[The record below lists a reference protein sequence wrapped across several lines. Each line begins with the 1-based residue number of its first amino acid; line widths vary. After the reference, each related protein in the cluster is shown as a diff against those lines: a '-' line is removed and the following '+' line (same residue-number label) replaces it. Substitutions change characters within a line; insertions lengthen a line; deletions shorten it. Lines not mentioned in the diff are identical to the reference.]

1 MTQLLETAADAVNAM
16 GEAHDRQAAVIQNT
30 VSINKEIADDISSEN
45 IQFHSINGMVA
56 GNVND
61 IAEISKQ
68 INTINGM
75 VDQINSLL
83 GHSKENY
90 V

>member
-1 MTQLLETAADAVNAM
+1 MTKLLDATENAVNAM
-16 GEAHDRQAAVIQNT
+16 GEAHDKQAAVIQNT
-30 VSINKEIADDISSEN
+30 VSINREIADDIRNEN

-61 IAEISKQ
+61 IAQISNQ

-75 VDQINSLL
+75 VDQMNNLL
-83 GHSKENY
+83 GRSRMSY
-90 V
+90 A

>member
-1 MTQLLETAADAVNAM
+1 MMQILEAAADAVNAM
-16 GEAHDRQAAVIQNT
+16 GEAYDKQATVIQNT
-30 VSINKEIADDISSEN
+30 VSINKEIADDISNEN

-61 IAEISKQ
+61 IAEVSNQ

-75 VDQINSLL
+75 VDQMNSLL
-83 GHSKENY
+83 GNTNKTY
-90 V
+90 A

>member
-1 MTQLLETAADAVNAM
+1 MMQILEAAADAVNAM
-16 GEAHDRQAAVIQNT
+16 GEAYDKQATVIQNT
-30 VSINKEIADDISSEN
+30 VSINKEIADDISNEN

-61 IAEISKQ
+61 IAEISNQ

-75 VDQINSLL
+75 VDQMNSLL
-83 GHSKENY
+83 GNTNKTY
-90 V
+90 A

>member
-1 MTQLLETAADAVNAM
+1 MMQILEAADAVNAM
-16 GEAHDRQAAVIQNT
+16 GEAYDKQATVIQNT
-30 VSINKEIADDISSEN
+30 VSINKEIADDISNEN

-61 IAEISKQ
+61 IAEISNQ

-75 VDQINSLL
+75 VDQMNSLL
-83 GHSKENY
+83 GNTNKTY
-90 V
+90 A